1 MALAK
6 DLPIYKVAYDLLSL
20 STDVVQHMPRSVKT
34 VLGGRLRDLCLDLVL
49 LITRANRAKDKTPHL
64 DTLLERLEETQILLR
79 LCLDKRFMSP
89 RQYAN
94 AAQITENVGRQA
106 TGWRKHYAPSPVA

>member
-20 STDVVQHMPRSVKT
+20 STDVVQHMPRSVKV

-64 DTLLERLEETQILLR
+64 DTLLERLEETQILMR
-79 LCLDKRFMSP
+79 LCHDKRFLS
-89 RQYAN
+89 RKKFAD
-94 AAQITENVGRQA
+94 AAQLTANIGRQA
-106 TGWRKHYAPSPVA
+106 TGWRKHYA